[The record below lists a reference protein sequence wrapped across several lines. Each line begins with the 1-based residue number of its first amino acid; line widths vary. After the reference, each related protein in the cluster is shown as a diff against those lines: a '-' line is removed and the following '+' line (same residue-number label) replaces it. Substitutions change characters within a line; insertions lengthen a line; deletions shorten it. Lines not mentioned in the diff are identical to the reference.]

1 MSGALQQGLSEAEI
15 AVLAA
20 RLAANAHPEALSLEA
35 VDGLFCALVASP
47 ATVMPHEY
55 LPVILGGTQGEEGG
69 LLGDLAGLS
78 ETMGLLMRYWNSIVQ
93 DFERETFHV
102 AYLGEPGEDGVPGR
116 TWARGYM
123 RGVHLARDGW
133 SRILHDERENL
144 VRYIPIVAGE
154 VDPTWPKEPLTQEQ
168 SKAMLA
174 DILEGAGRAYRY
186 FKQDRVAQAQA
197 VAQRSQPYERADPK
211 IGRNDPCPCGSGK
224 KYKRCCGAARPVD
237 PAVH

>member
-20 RLAANAHPEALSLEA
+20 RLAANPHPEALSLGA

-55 LPVILGGTQGEEGG
+55 LPVILGGTQGE
-69 LLGDLAGLS
+69 
-78 ETMGLLMRYWNSIVQ
+78 
-93 DFERETFHV
+93 
-102 AYLGEPGEDGVPGR
+102 DGVPGR

-133 SRILHDERENL
+133 SRILQDERENL

-197 VAQRSQPYERADPK
+197 AALRSQPYERADPK

-224 KYKRCCGAARPVD
+224 KYKRCCGAPRAEVR
-237 PAVH
+237 AVH

>member
-1 MSGALQQGLSEAEI
+1 MSGDLQQGLSEAEI

-20 RLAANAHPEALSLEA
+20 HLAANAHPEALSLEA

-47 ATVMPHEY
+47 ATIMPHEY

-78 ETMGLLMRYWNSIVQ
+78 ETMGLLMRYWNAIVQ

-123 RGVHLARDGW
+123 RGIRLARDGW
-133 SRILHDERENL
+133 SRILRDDRENL

-154 VDPTWPKEPLTQEQ
+154 GDPTWPKEPLTLEQ

-174 DILEGAGRAYRY
+174 DILEGAARAYRY

-197 VAQRSQPYERADPK
+197 AAQRSRPYERPDPK

-224 KYKRCCGAARPVD
+224 KYKRCCGAPRPKD